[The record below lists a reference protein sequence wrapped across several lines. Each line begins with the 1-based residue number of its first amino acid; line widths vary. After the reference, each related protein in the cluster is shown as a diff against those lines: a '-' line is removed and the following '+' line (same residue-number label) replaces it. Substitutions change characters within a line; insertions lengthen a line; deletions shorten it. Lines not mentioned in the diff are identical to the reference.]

1 MGKAGAATP
10 RAVQPL
16 ELVRVSS
23 VARKVHS
30 RVPSI
35 APTDG
40 GGTMKRLMSVLVCLA
55 FAGGFGA
62 TSCFVEDHHGSS
74 DGDADG
80 EADDC
85 YVEILN
91 STGYTVLYLYI
102 ADASDSSWGDDVIGD
117 DVMADGDV
125 MSGYVA
131 PNSGSSYD
139 ILAEDED
146 GDSYEVYGF
155 DYCYDGEDI
164 FYELTLDDLVG

>member
-1 MGKAGAATP
+1 
-10 RAVQPL
+10 
-16 ELVRVSS
+16 
-23 VARKVHS
+23 
-30 RVPSI
+30 
-35 APTDG
+35 
-40 GGTMKRLMSVLVCLA
+40 MKKLMFVLMCLA

-62 TSCFVEDHHGSS
+62 TSCYIEDNSGGS
-74 DGDADG
+74 DGDADWVP
-80 EADDC
+80 DDC

-102 ADASDSSWGDDVIGD
+102 ADADDSSWGDDVIGN
-117 DVMADGDV
+117 DVMASGDV

-146 GDSYEVYGF
+146 GDTYEVYGF
-155 DYCYDGEDI
+155 DFCSDGEDL